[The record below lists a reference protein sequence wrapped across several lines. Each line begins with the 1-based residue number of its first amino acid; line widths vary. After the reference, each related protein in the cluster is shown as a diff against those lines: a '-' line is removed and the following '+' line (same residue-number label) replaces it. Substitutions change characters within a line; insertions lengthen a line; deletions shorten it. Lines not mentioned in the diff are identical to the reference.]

1 MGKQEREKR
10 EAKEGRREGGQ
21 EGVQEEGQSKE
32 AKKAERK
39 AGCCCGGGNAVE
51 KYRAVAVEEEE
62 PLTPSTA
69 NARAQAH
76 GLRAKNK
83 LSLEHRD
90 SLAFRTHAW
99 AATAPPDH
107 RAA

>member
-10 EAKEGRREGGQ
+10 EAKEEK
-21 EGVQEEGQSKE
+21 EAKKKAKKE

-39 AGCCCGGGNAVE
+39 ASCCCGSGNAVE
-51 KYRAVAVEEEE
+51 KYRAVVVEEEE

-76 GLRAKNK
+76 GLRSKNK
-83 LSLEHRD
+83 LSWEHRD
-90 SLAFRTHAW
+90 SLAFRTY
-99 AATAPPDH
+99 TGGD